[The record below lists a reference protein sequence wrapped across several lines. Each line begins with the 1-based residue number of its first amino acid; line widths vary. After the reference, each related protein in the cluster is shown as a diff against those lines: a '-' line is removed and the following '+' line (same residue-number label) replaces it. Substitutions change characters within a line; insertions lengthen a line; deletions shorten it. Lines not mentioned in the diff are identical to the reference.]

1 MQTEESVRI
10 RKSDLESWKTVEGMD
25 PEQMPAPEEV
35 KPKELMDL
43 TSSNGAKPG
52 VDGTP
57 PPLGSVLA
65 EAKDNLEKFIESLHK
80 KAAQAMSWVTSLE
93 PPALENPT
101 VKQKAPLGSYVVANF
116 PTSLLFAIFL
126 SMCVLLVVLCSLRF
140 SEDVQKTIGT
150 LEDCFL
156 QLAECQ
162 HMLEANG
169 KTTEFFG
176 WV

>member
-1 MQTEESVRI
+1 VQTEESVRI

-101 VKQKAPLGSYVVANF
+101 VKQKAPLGSYVVANI
-116 PTSLLFAIFL
+116 PTSLLFAIFFVYVCFACCSVL
-126 SMCVLLVVLCSLRF
+126 SEVFGRCA
-140 SEDVQKTIGT
+140 ED
-150 LEDCFL
+150 
-156 QLAECQ
+156 
-162 HMLEANG
+162 HWY
-169 KTTEFFG
+169 FG
-176 WV
+176 RLFPAAG

>member
-65 EAKDNLEKFIESLHK
+65 
-80 KAAQAMSWVTSLE
+80 
-93 PPALENPT
+93 
-101 VKQKAPLGSYVVANF
+101 G
-116 PTSLLFAIFL
+116 
-126 SMCVLLVVLCSLRF
+126 
-140 SEDVQKTIGT
+140 
-150 LEDCFL
+150 
-156 QLAECQ
+156 
-162 HMLEANG
+162 G
-169 KTTEFFG
+169 KG
-176 WV
+176 